1 MNFLI
6 RMLLVAAAGAAAV
19 SILKRKSERVDADP
33 ADPKVVMLEDD
44 EAVIS
49 ETPANEAVPAMVRSC
64 YRRMDPL
71 TLTGANEAV
80 FLLQNGEEVK
90 LNFQG
95 EGGLHI
101 REGDCGLLTW
111 EDSRLILFEKESG
124 ELIGGMYYSP
134 AEENADE

>member
-19 SILKRKSERVDADP
+19 SILRRKSEPAESDPRV
-33 ADPKVVMLEDD
+33 VVLEDD

-80 FLLQNGEEVK
+80 FQLQNGEEVK

-101 REGDCGLLTW
+101 KEGDCGLLTW
-111 EDSRLILFEKESG
+111 EGSRLILFEKDSG

>member
-1 MNFLI
+1 MNLVI
-6 RMLLVAAAGAAAV
+6 RMLLAAAAGAAAV
-19 SILKRKSERVDADP
+19 SLLKRKAESEKTDSAE
-33 ADPKVVMLEDD
+33 PKVVLLADD

-49 ETPANEAVPAMVRSC
+49 ESPANEAVPAMVRSC

-80 FLLQNGEEVK
+80 FQLQNGEEVK

-101 REGDCGLLTW
+101 KEGDCGLLTW
-111 EDSRLILFEKESG
+111 EGSQLILFEKESG

-134 AEENADE
+134 AEEIADE